1 MVPPGAAGRTSS
13 TAVIT
18 DSPRTFGPASAYG
31 RLAAFSLGGVL
42 LLVAV
47 GYLPTRAMGGG
58 PALVAMAVGLVIAL
72 VAALAGL
79 APPIIWAAGSP
90 RAQVTGVL
98 IGMGLRFV
106 LTLGLTL
113 AALLSRM
120 LPPVGLA
127 VWVVIAYLVLMTI
140 DTIGLVRLTRSNARA
155 NA

>member
-1 MVPPGAAGRTSS
+1 
-13 TAVIT
+13 
-18 DSPRTFGPASAYG
+18 
-31 RLAAFSLGGVL
+31 
-42 LLVAV
+42 
-47 GYLPTRAMGGG
+47 MGGG
-58 PALVAMAVGLVIAL
+58 PAVVAMAGGVGIAL

-90 RAQVTGVL
+90 RAPVTGVL

-106 LTLGLTL
+106 LPLGLTL